1 MKIRIWLVTR
11 DRETWI
17 TAAEIIALALVLL
30 AIPSSLVRLVGFLV
44 LAHLGYQALTSLPL
58 GMIPGRPE
66 GTSQHRRNQDLRS
79 RIVGFLNTV
88 RTVEEYAQRVRLA
101 AGPDAEMDRSLRAA
115 HMRVMNAAADVV
127 KAMGKGPADTP
138 DGGTKESRPRT
149 SPRPERLL
157 TQPSLGTDD
166 FLP

>member
-1 MKIRIWLVTR
+1 VKIRIWLVTR

-17 TAAEIIALALVLL
+17 TAAEILVLALVLL
-30 AIPSSLVRLVGFLV
+30 AIPGTLVRLVGFVV

-101 AGPDAEMDRSLRAA
+101 AGPHAEMDRSLRAA
-115 HMRVMNAAADVV
+115 QMRVMNAAADVV

-138 DGGTKESRPRT
+138 DDRTKESRPRT
-149 SPRPERLL
+149 SHQPQRLL
-157 TQPSLGTDD
+157 TEPSLGTDD

>member
-17 TAAEIIALALVLL
+17 TAAEILVLALVLL
-30 AIPSSLVRLVGFLV
+30 AIPGTVVRLVGFVV
-44 LAHLGYQALTSLPL
+44 LAHLGYQGLTSLPL

-66 GTSQHRRNQDLRS
+66 GASQHRRNQDLRS

-88 RTVEEYAQRVRLA
+88 RNVEEYAQRVRLA
-101 AGPDAEMDRSLRAA
+101 SGPDAEMDRSLRAA
-115 HMRVMNAAADVV
+115 HMRVMNSAADVV
-127 KAMGKGPADTP
+127 KAMGKGPADTS
-138 DGGTKESRPRT
+138 GNGTKESRGRT
-149 SPRPERLL
+149 SHQPQRLL
-157 TQPSLGTDD
+157 TEPSLGRDD